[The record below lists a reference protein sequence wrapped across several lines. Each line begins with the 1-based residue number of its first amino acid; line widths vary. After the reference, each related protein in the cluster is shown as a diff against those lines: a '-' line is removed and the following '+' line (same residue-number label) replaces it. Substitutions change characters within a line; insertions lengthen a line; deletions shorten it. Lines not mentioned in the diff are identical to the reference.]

1 MTRNELLKSMR
12 GVALAPVTPFK
23 TDGAVD
29 DDGIRRLIDFFLQ
42 KGLTDQNGFLI
53 PLSTTGNFLALS
65 LEEKKRVV
73 RIFLEACS
81 NHLSVV
87 VGCNNVRLADTIEL
101 AKFAQDKGAIGIM
114 VGPPFYWK
122 ATDAQIVKHYEEIC
136 RSVNVGVIIYNNH
149 WASQVDIS
157 VETLDKILENPNV
170 MALKESTYSI
180 DKLIQVTRR
189 FTQRINVLS
198 GPGEAY
204 EPLYAQ
210 LGCVGFTSTL
220 GNIVPDLSVKLYA
233 CLLLQKYQEAR
244 QLAEQI
250 TPLARFLDSLTGG
263 QYIAGLLH
271 ILNGLGVCGQTVRP
285 PILPLTKRESETLEK
300 LMRDVRKI

>member
-1 MTRNELLKSMR
+1 MLKVMR
-12 GVALAPVTPFK
+12 GVALTPVTPLK
-23 TDGAVD
+23 TDGVVD
-29 DDGIRRLIDFFLQ
+29 DDGIRHLVDFFLK
-42 KGLTDQNGFLI
+42 KGLTDRNGFLV

-81 NHLSVV
+81 GRLSVV

-101 AKFAQDKGAIGIM
+101 AKFSQDNGAIGIM

-122 ATDAQIVKHYEEIC
+122 ATDAQIVKHYEDIC

-170 MALKESTYSI
+170 VALKEATYSI

-189 FTQRINVLS
+189 FAQRINVLS

-204 EPLYAQ
+204 EPLYSQ

-220 GNIVPDLSVKLYA
+220 GNILPDLSVKLYSY
-233 CLLLQKYQEAR
+233 LVLQEYQEAR

-271 ILNGLGVCGQTVRP
+271 ILSRLGVCGHTVRP
-285 PILPLTKRESETLEK
+285 PLLPLTKHESETLER
-300 LMRDVRKI
+300 LMRDLKGV

>member
-1 MTRNELLKSMR
+1 MERSEMLKVMR
-12 GVALAPVTPFK
+12 GVALAPVTPLK

-29 DDGIRRLIDFFLQ
+29 DDGIRRLVDFFSQ
-42 KGLTDQNGFLI
+42 KGLTDSNGFLI
-53 PLSTTGNFLALS
+53 PLSTTGNFLGLS

-73 RIFLEACS
+73 HMFLKVCS
-81 NHLSVV
+81 GRLSVV
-87 VGCNNVRLADTIEL
+87 VGCNNVHLADTIEL
-101 AKFAQDKGAIGIM
+101 AKFSQDNGAIGIM

-122 ATDAQIVKHYEEIC
+122 ATDAQIVKHYEDIC

-170 MALKESTYSI
+170 VALKEATYSI

-189 FTQRINVLS
+189 FAQRINVLS

-204 EPLYAQ
+204 EPLYSQ

-220 GNIVPDLSVKLYA
+220 GNILPDLSVKLYSY
-233 CLLLQKYQEAR
+233 LVLQEYQEAR

-263 QYIAGLLH
+263 
-271 ILNGLGVCGQTVRP
+271 
-285 PILPLTKRESETLEK
+285 
-300 LMRDVRKI
+300 